1 MSTSH
6 ALNSTFGAMS
16 LQIGAL
22 QKNMPLLLA
31 AYQYAVENGFE
42 APGMLEPRYVE
53 LIGKVGDHL
62 NDGLEKIKILVD
74 DLKTK

>member
-6 ALNSTFGAMS
+6 ALNSTFGTMS

-22 QKNMPLLLA
+22 QKNMPLLLE
-31 AYQYAVENGFE
+31 AYHYAVEKGFSSP
-42 APGMLEPRYVE
+42 AMLEPRYIE

-62 NDGLEKIKILVD
+62 NDGLEKVKVLVD
-74 DLKTK
+74 DLKTN

>member
-6 ALNSTFGAMS
+6 ALNSTFCAMS
-16 LQIGAL
+16 LQIDAL
-22 QKNMPLLLA
+22 QKNMPLLLE

-42 APGMLEPRYVE
+42 APDMLEPRYIE

>member
-6 ALNSTFGAMS
+6 ALNSTFGTMS

-22 QKNMPLLLA
+22 QKNMPLLLE
-31 AYQYAVENGFE
+31 AYHYAVEKGFE
-42 APGMLEPRYVE
+42 APTMLDPRYIE

-62 NDGLEKIKILVD
+62 NDGLEKIKVLVD